1 MAMKKANLGI
11 GVRLGLLSG
20 GLILALL
27 AVGFLGLSGLKAV
40 NGSLD
45 KIYLERLEALPKLK
59 AVSDLYA
66 VHVVDLSHK
75 VRSGALAW
83 EEGGRELQQAKEKI
97 VTNWNLFR
105 GSHGAGEEQA
115 QVAEAQRLM
124 AVADEAV
131 AGLERILQERQMPAL
146 VNFVEEALYP
156 AIDPLTGQLSA
167 LMDLQMQL
175 AEREYRSGV
184 ATYEQQRLVGM
195 VVTGLCLLLASWLSW
210 AIIRTITRPLG
221 QAVQMIEGLAGGNLD
236 VRLNLQRSDEIG
248 RLAQSLDAFAENL
261 KNEVLGAFNS
271 LAAGDFTFTAKGL
284 VSAPL
289 SRANA
294 ALCDLVAQIQ
304 SAGQQIAA
312 GSAQVADGSQSLS
325 QGATESAASLEEISA
340 SMTELASQTK
350 QNADNASQANS
361 LSTGAKNAANH
372 GNKLMAD
379 LVAAM
384 GEINQSAESITKIIK
399 VIDEIA
405 FQTNL
410 LALNAAV
417 EAARAGQHGKGF
429 AVVAE
434 EVRNLA
440 ARSAKAAK
448 ETEQLIEESSR
459 KTHRGAEIADK
470 TAAAL
475 KGIVAGA
482 AKVSDLVGEIA
493 AASKEQAAG
502 LQEVTQ
508 GLGQIEAVT
517 QQATANAEESAA
529 AAEELSSQSE
539 LLRQMLGRFK
549 ISRAGGNTVKA
560 LPVEKPKALPQ
571 RTPVGQRALPMASAA
586 SMRPEEVIALD
597 DRDFGKY

>member
-1 MAMKKANLGI
+1 MAVKKANLGI

-20 GLILALL
+20 GLIVALL
-27 AVGFLGLSGLKAV
+27 AVGLLGLSGLKAV

-45 KIYLERLEALPKLK
+45 KVYRERLESLPQLK

-66 VHVVDLSHK
+66 VQVVDLSHK
-75 VRSGALAW
+75 VRSGALSW
-83 EEGGRELQQAKEKI
+83 EDGSRDLQQAKEKI
-97 VTNWNLFR
+97 AGNWSVFR
-105 GSHGAGEEQA
+105 GNHGAGEEQA

-131 AGLERILQERQMPAL
+131 AGLEKILQERQLPAL

-156 AIDPLTGQLSA
+156 AIDPLTGQLGA
-167 LMDLQMQL
+167 LMELQIQL

-184 ATYEQQRLVGM
+184 ATYRQQRLVGM

-221 QAVQMIEGLAGGNLD
+221 QAVNMIEGLAGGNLD

-271 LAAGDFTFTAKGL
+271 LATGDFTFTAKGL

-340 SMTELASQTK
+340 SMTELASQTR
-350 QNADNASQANS
+350 QNADNATQANS

-549 ISRAGGNTVKA
+549 ISRAGGPAVKA
-560 LPVEKPKALPQ
+560 LPMDRPKALPQ
-571 RTPVGQRALPMASAA
+571 RPAAGQRALPMASAA
-586 SMRPEEVIALD
+586 AMRPEEVIALD